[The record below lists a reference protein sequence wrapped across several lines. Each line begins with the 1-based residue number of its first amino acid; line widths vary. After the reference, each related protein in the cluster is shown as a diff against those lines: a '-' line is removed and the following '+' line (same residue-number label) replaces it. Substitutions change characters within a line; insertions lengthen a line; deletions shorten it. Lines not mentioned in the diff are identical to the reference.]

1 MKTALFPFVVL
12 IHAFSM
18 MLEMASLSF
27 LVFIGRLSTFLV
39 LVLLSLTASLAVTSS
54 KLALCIARTPHER
67 RSSVSGDGAPLL
79 RGHGRIDCFDLRS
92 SKRRINGG
100 SANRNFQKDDQRRS
114 EQYNDTLRSGQ

>member
-18 MLEMASLSF
+18 LLGMASLSF

-54 KLALCIARTPHER
+54 KLALCIARTLHE
-67 RSSVSGDGAPLL
+67 SGASVSGDGAQLL
-79 RGHGRIDCFDLRS
+79 RGHGRIDCFALRS
-92 SKRRINGG
+92 SKR
-100 SANRNFQKDDQRRS
+100 
-114 EQYNDTLRSGQ
+114 